1 MFKLKVDG
9 RSSGEPLGI
18 VTVLHK
24 IESTATAMVNRNGI

>member
-24 IESTATAMVNRNGI
+24 MSQQLRPW